1 MASMNLLEQH
11 TTTTHHHQTRFGL
24 FCFDLTPS
32 THAATTL
39 NLSPF
44 PIYQEPFNNHHHLS
58 TQQDWKENNY
68 INQNLQL
75 ETSCNNNN
83 NVDNNHHHHHQQ
95 PKLENFLGGHSFA
108 DHHHDYGA
116 NSSGD
121 YLFQNCSQSEVTA
134 GGGEGSAGGSGGSTN
149 SIHHQHMLVNEVVKL
164 KRIKRGLKFVER
176 GIEIKAMEVFEIWEG
191 REEGLKI
198 MVGIAKHKSH

>member
-1 MASMNLLEQH
+1 MASMNLLGFSLSPQEQH
-11 TTTTHHHQTRFGL
+11 TTTTHHHQIRFGL
-24 FCFDLTPS
+24 FNPTAQDDVTTADDGNCFDLTLF

-39 NLSPF
+39 NLPPF

-58 TQQDWKENNY
+58 THQDWKENNY
-68 INQNLQL
+68 INQNLLL

-95 PKLENFLGGHSFA
+95 PKLENFFGGHSFA

-121 YLFQNCSQSEVTA
+121 YLFQNCSQLEVTA
-134 GGGEGSAGGSGGSTN
+134 GGGEGSASGSGGSTN
-149 SIHHQHMLVNEVVKL
+149 LIHHQHVLVKEVL
-164 KRIKRGLKFVER
+164 PCN
-176 GIEIKAMEVFEIWEG
+176 
-191 REEGLKI
+191 
-198 MVGIAKHKSH
+198 